1 VEAAV
6 AHVQA
11 VDDRESK
18 RRAALDDPPT
28 HAAYV
33 VACYAKSIAE
43 CLRSAA
49 RLLGPR
55 APRRQIARAAPR
67 REATE
72 AHWRVNMS
80 GSQATLAWASVSARM
95 CWWAAQ
101 NRSVALQPVSLEGS
115 MAVNAVAGPLTAEI
129 APSSNVGYM
138 LRLG

>member
-33 VACYAKSIAE
+33 VRVAKSTAE
-43 CLRSAA
+43 RLRSAA

-80 GSQATLAWASVSARM
+80 GSQATLAWASVSAQM

-101 NRSVALQPVSLEGS
+101 NRSVALPVSLEGS

-129 APSSNVGYM
+129 APGPNVGYM